1 MPAKIGAMSQEPQ
14 GASEPISRRGMA
26 VDASDPALLARAI
39 EAAFDYRGDVTVT
52 RRSTGESV
60 EGYVF
65 DRTSGPPGP
74 GSVIRMIPA
83 GGEGRL
89 TIPCSDIAQIR
100 FSGRDTAEGKSFE
113 TWVKNYLRRKLTGE
127 EASLR
132 PDPLEE

>member
-1 MPAKIGAMSQEPQ
+1 MPEQPQ
-14 GASEPISRRGMA
+14 GAPGPTALRGTV

-52 RRSTGESV
+52 RRSSGESI
-60 EGYVF
+60 EGYLF

-74 GSVIRMIPA
+74 GSVIRMILA

-89 TIPCSDIAQIR
+89 TIPCSDIAHIR

-113 TWVKNYLRRKLTGE
+113 TWVKNYLRRKLAGE

-132 PDPLEE
+132 PEPLEE

>member
-1 MPAKIGAMSQEPQ
+1 MPEQPQ
-14 GASEPISRRGMA
+14 GAPPPVALRGTV
-26 VDASDPALLARAI
+26 VDASDPALLHRAI

-60 EGYVF
+60 EGYLF
-65 DRTSGPPGP
+65 DRSGGPPGP

-83 GGEGRL
+83 GGQGRL

-113 TWVKNYLRRKLTGE
+113 TWVKNYLRRKLAGE

-132 PDPLEE
+132 PEPLEE

>member
-1 MPAKIGAMSQEPQ
+1 MPA
-14 GASEPISRRGMA
+14 EPIALRGT
-26 VDASDPALLARAI
+26 VVEASDPVLLRRAI

-52 RRSTGESV
+52 RRSTGESI

-65 DRTSGPPGP
+65 DRTPGPAGP

-83 GGEGRL
+83 GGEPRL
-89 TIPCSDIAQIR
+89 TIPWGDIAEIR

-113 TWVKNYLRRKLTGE
+113 TWVKNYLRKKLAGE

-132 PDPLEE
+132 PEPLEE